1 MANSYFR
8 FKQFTINQDRCAMK
22 VTTDGCLF
30 GAWVA
35 SQLKDIPATN
45 GLDIG
50 AGTGLLSLMV
60 AQQTA
65 LHLDAVE
72 IDAAAATQAAQNFA
86 ESPWANRL
94 QVQQTDIRQFI
105 PSKQYDVICSNPP
118 FYENE
123 LASPKTGRSIA
134 HHGSGLRLLELLAQV
149 NRLLADDGT
158 AYLLF
163 TAKRDADLGAAL
175 AAAGLF
181 VQQKIVVHP
190 SETHPSFRLMLAVKK
205 NSVEQTAE
213 QTVYIKDKEGYYTP
227 AATSLLQDYY
237 LFL

>member
-8 FKQFTINQDRCAMK
+8 LKQFTIKQDRCAMK

-35 SQLKDIPATN
+35 SHSKDIAATN

-60 AQQTA
+60 AQQTG
-65 LHLDAVE
+65 LYLDAVE
-72 IDAAAATQAAQNFA
+72 IDADAAAQTAQNFA

-94 QVQQTDIRQFI
+94 QVHQTDIQRFI
-105 PSKQYDVICSNPP
+105 PNKQYDVICSNPP

-123 LASPKTGRSIA
+123 LASPKRGRSIA
-134 HHGSGLRLLELLAQV
+134 HHGSGLRLVELLAQV

-163 TAKRDADLGAAL
+163 PAKRAADLEAAL
-175 AAAGLF
+175 AAAGLI

-190 SETHPSFRLMLAVKK
+190 SETHPPFRLMLAVKK
-205 NSVEQTAE
+205 NSVEQIGE
-213 QTVYIKDKEGYYTP
+213 QTVYIKDKGGYYTP